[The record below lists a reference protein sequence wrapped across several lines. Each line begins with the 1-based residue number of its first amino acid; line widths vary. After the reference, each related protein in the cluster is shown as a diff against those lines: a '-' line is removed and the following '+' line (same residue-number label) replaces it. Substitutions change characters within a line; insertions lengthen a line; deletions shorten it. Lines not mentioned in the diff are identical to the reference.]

1 MCLEEFGS
9 SNCSRWIHTGIL
21 ADLVN
26 SESSALDST
35 ETLPRF
41 EELY

>member
-1 MCLEEFGS
+1 MCPEEFGPCY
-9 SNCSRWIHTGIL
+9 CSRWIHTGIL

-35 ETLPRF
+35 ETLPTLL
-41 EELY
+41 ELY

>member
-1 MCLEEFGS
+1 MCPEEFGPCNFS
-9 SNCSRWIHTGIL
+9 HCIHTGIL

-26 SESSALDST
+26 SDSSALDST

-41 EELY
+41 